1 MTTARVELWG
11 TPIGAVT
18 WDAGRELGFFEYEPA
33 FRESGIEVAPLTMP
47 LGPRIYSFPALSREA
62 FHGLPG
68 MLADVLPD
76 RFGNAVI
83 DAWLAGQGRTPES
96 FDPVERLCYTGRRG
110 MGALEFVPA
119 AGPGAGPDDELDVEA
134 LVRLAGS
141 VLASREA
148 FATGVVEEDAGA
160 VADLL
165 RVGTSAG
172 GARPKAVVAWNP
184 ETGVLRSGQVDLPAG
199 FSHWLLK
206 FDGVSGNTDHDV
218 DQPQGYGRIELAYHR
233 MAVAAGIEMSE
244 CRLLEENGRAHFMT
258 RRFDRTPSG
267 AKLHLQSLGALAHL
281 DFNLAGAH
289 SYEEAMF
296 VIRRL
301 ELPMAAIEEQF
312 RRMAFNVLARNQDD
326 HVKNIAFLM
335 DKSGTW
341 RLSPAFDVTYAYN
354 PSGDWTGRHQMSLHG
369 KRDGFEREDFQAVG
383 KAAGLK
389 RGRALAILDEVAAAV
404 RDWPEFA
411 QEAGVP
417 EERARQVA
425 GAHRLELAE

>member
-11 TPIGAVT
+11 SPIGAVS
-18 WDAGRELGFFEYEPA
+18 WEPERELGFFEYEPA
-33 FRESGIEVAPLTMP
+33 FLESGIEVSPLTMP
-47 LGPRIYSFPALSREA
+47 LATRIYSFPALARAA

-68 MLADVLPD
+68 LLADVLPD

-83 DAWLAGQGRTPES
+83 DAWLATQGRTPES
-96 FDPVERLCYTGRRG
+96 FNPVERLCYTGRRG

-119 AGPGAGPDDELDVEA
+119 VGPSASPDDELDVGA
-134 LVRLAGS
+134 LVKLAGA
-141 VLASREA
+141 VLASREQ
-148 FATGVVEEDAGA
+148 FATRAVQEDARA
-160 VADLL
+160 TADLL

-184 ETGVLRSGQVDLPAG
+184 ETGVLRSGQVDLPEG

-218 DQPQGYGRIELAYHR
+218 DQPLGYGRIELAYHR

-258 RRFDRTPSG
+258 RRFDRTRTG
-267 AKLHLQSLGALAHL
+267 AKLHLQSLGAIAHL
-281 DFNLAGAH
+281 DFNLPGAH
-289 SYEEAMF
+289 SYEEAML

-301 ELPMAAIEEQF
+301 DLPMAAIEEQF

-341 RLSPAFDVTYAYN
+341 HLSPAFDVTYAYN
-354 PSGDWTGRHQMSLHG
+354 PSGNWTGRHQMSLHG
-369 KRDGFEREDFQAVG
+369 KRDEFEREDFRTVG
-383 KAAGLK
+383 KAVGLK
-389 RGRALAILDEVAAAV
+389 RGRALAILDEVGAAV
-404 RDWPEFA
+404 RAWPDFA
-411 QEAGVP
+411 RSAGLSD
-417 EERARQVA
+417 ERTEQV
-425 GAHRLELAE
+425 GRAHRLELAE